1 MIALG
6 SVTVSIADYKCHIK
20 KQKNKKTKSTSNHRS
35 FLNESQI
42 NQWVKHWNSY
52 QKHHRSQ
59 AKLEKQILSNS
70 KSKRSYVIQ
79 LLTISEN
86 QVCYRNT
93 K

>member
-42 NQWVKHWNSY
+42 NQ
-52 QKHHRSQ
+52 
-59 AKLEKQILSNS
+59 
-70 KSKRSYVIQ
+70 
-79 LLTISEN
+79 
-86 QVCYRNT
+86 
-93 K
+93 